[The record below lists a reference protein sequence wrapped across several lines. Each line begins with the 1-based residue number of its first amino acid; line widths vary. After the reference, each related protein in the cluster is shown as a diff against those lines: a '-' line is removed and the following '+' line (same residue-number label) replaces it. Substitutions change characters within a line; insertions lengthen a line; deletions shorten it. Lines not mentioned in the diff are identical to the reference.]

1 MAVDQFSFEKKT
13 KKGNFN
19 YVPEQPNQ
27 YQGRQ
32 IILNSDR
39 ILLMQNKI
47 QYYYM
52 LINLLD

>member
-27 YQGRQ
+27 YQGR
-32 IILNSDR
+32 
-39 ILLMQNKI
+39 
-47 QYYYM
+47 
-52 LINLLD
+52 